1 MVGVVGL
8 GRGRGRSE
16 AQQGRRDSECAKR
29 LAHYVIPEMKAD
41 GSVGEERLEPEERA
55 DAEAEARVSG
65 CVAIAIARSTVRS
78 SEIDDRRC
86 NDEREIPERHDRDAD
101 IEILSRPD
109 RKSTR
114 LNSSH

>member
-1 MVGVVGL
+1 MVGVVVLVLVL

-29 LAHYVIPEMKAD
+29 LAHYVIPEMKTG
-41 GSVGEERLEPEERA
+41 GSVGEERLEPEVRA
-55 DAEAEARVSG
+55 AAETEARPREYRPIIV
-65 CVAIAIARSTVRS
+65 RPVRS

-101 IEILSRPD
+101 IEILS
-109 RKSTR
+109 
-114 LNSSH
+114 

>member
-1 MVGVVGL
+1 MVGVVVLDL

-41 GSVGEERLEPEERA
+41 GSVGEERLEPEVRA
-55 DAEAEARVSG
+55 DAEAEARARVFR
-65 CVAIAIARSTVRS
+65 AIVVRASRS

-101 IEILSRPD
+101 IEILSR
-109 RKSTR
+109 
-114 LNSSH
+114 